1 VAERSSGSIVVPR
14 WIQLAGFPVLLI
26 LGWLLL
32 ARIGEAV
39 FIFVCAIFIGLVLNP
54 LVRLLER
61 IHIRRA
67 FGVFIVYLLFVALLV
82 GVGTLVVPVLS
93 RQVHNF
99 IDAVPGMVKGANGGI
114 QRLQS
119 VANRLHLKV
128 NVRNQVDSIAASLS
142 KSLPGASKGLVN
154 VGMSVVRLFTVI
166 VIIIVISIYMLLD
179 TRRIARFVVDHFPT
193 RRRHD
198 GLEFVA
204 LAQNAVVN
212 YVKAQLL
219 LSAALGASAGV
230 AMWFLSV
237 IGAFPSGGKYAV
249 FFGAWT
255 AVMEAI
261 PYIGPVLA
269 AVPPVLVALF
279 HSPVTAL
286 WVIIAFVVIQQV
298 EGHILVPLIMGSR
311 FRVHPLIVIFA
322 ILAGQ
327 QIHGIT
333 GMFLAIPFI
342 PLARETIIFFR
353 SRISFEPW
361 KPGGG
366 NLPLLT
372 PDEPPP
378 DHG

>member
-1 VAERSSGSIVVPR
+1 MAEQSSGSIVVPR
-14 WIQLAGFPVLLI
+14 WIQLAGLPVLL
-26 LGWLLL
+26 LLAWLLL

-61 IHIRRA
+61 VHVRRA

-114 QRLQS
+114 RRLQS
-119 VANRLHLKV
+119 LANRLHLKV
-128 NVRNQVDSIAASLS
+128 NVRTQVDSIAASLS
-142 KSLPGASKGLVN
+142 KSLPSASKGLVN
-154 VGMSVVRLFTVI
+154 VGMSVVRLVTVI
-166 VIIIVISIYMLLD
+166 VIIIVVSIYMLLD

-193 RRRHD
+193 RRRAD
-198 GLEFVA
+198 GQEFVA
-204 LAQNAVVN
+204 LAQHAVVN

-286 WVIIAFVVIQQV
+286 WVIIAFIVIQQV

-342 PLARETIIFFR
+342 PLARETIVFFS

-366 NLPLLT
+366 LPLLT